1 MSHSTSTTLLG
12 RKVLRLG
19 RLVRAVAASTDPFD
33 RAIKILPLLAK
44 RGLTWPAALLIRR
57 TLRPLTPK
65 PGRIRVLAIEK
76 AVFNDDVLQ
85 VLSDAPNVQVFG
97 VKRAVI
103 KAVAL
108 GLLPRV
114 ICDDATYICDDPAID
129 RAKGRLYRFWR
140 SVWPKLGGFDLVV
153 TGNWCYWAEREMASA
168 LEALGTPFVT
178 LHKEGIKPPARSAM
192 LRDLFRKTRGAFSGR
207 RLLVYHEAER
217 AHQIEGK
224 IAREDQVVIV
234 GMPRLDALH
243 EWRRKAAT
251 GAVPARAARPIVLFA
266 AFLTDN
272 FLPSYSGIESDLAW
286 THLARGCYAALLRLA
301 RANPDIDVIVRP
313 RLHEKDGVAALF
325 PEGEAAWP
333 TNLRLVADGGIRPL
347 LEAASV
353 VSGHNT
359 TVLLEALAMGKP
371 VVVPHFAEALD
382 PSYAGYIVEIGDAA
396 EHPRS
401 PDELIARLCHH
412 CRNPGAIPAKLS
424 PLAIGAL
431 AKWTG
436 NPDGHSAKRARRALL
451 SEIADTHQ

>member
-1 MSHSTSTTLLG
+1 MSHGTSGTMLY
-12 RKVLRLG
+12 RKALRFG
-19 RLVRAVAASTDPFD
+19 RLVSAMAASTDPFD
-33 RAIKILPLLAK
+33 RTIKILPLLSK
-44 RGLTWPAALLIRR
+44 HGLTWPAAILIRR
-57 TLRPLTPK
+57 TLMQLTPK

-85 VLSDAPNVQVFG
+85 VLSDTPDVQVFG

-114 ICDDATYICDDPAID
+114 ICDDATYISNDPAID
-129 RAKGRLYRFWR
+129 RAKGRLYRFWQ

-153 TGNWCYWAEREMASA
+153 TGNWCYWAEREMARA

-192 LRDLFRKTRGAFSGR
+192 LRDLFRKTRGVFGGR

-224 IAREDQVVIV
+224 IARADQVVIV

-243 EWRRKAAT
+243 EWRRKAAR
-251 GAVPARAARPIVLFA
+251 GAVPPRAVRPTVLFA

-286 THLARGCYAALLRLA
+286 TDLARGCYAALLRLA
-301 RANPDIDVIVRP
+301 RDNPDIDVIVRP
-313 RLHEKDGVAALF
+313 RLQEKDGVVALF
-325 PEGEAAWP
+325 PEGEAWP
-333 TNLRLVADGGIRPL
+333 TNLRLVAEGGIRPL

-371 VVVPHFAEALD
+371 VVVPHFAEALE
-382 PSYAGYIVEIGDAA
+382 PRYAGYIVEIGDAA
-396 EHPRS
+396 EQPRS
-401 PDELIARLCHH
+401 PDEMIARLCHH
-412 CRNPGAIPAKLS
+412 CRNPGAIPAELS
-424 PLAIGAL
+424 PPAIEAL

-436 NPDGHSAKRARRALL
+436 NPDGHAAARARQALL
-451 SEIADTHQ
+451 SEIAATHN